1 MPALVRL
8 YQQNAQRAYGPFERT
23 EAYWRWLVGRQAY
36 DSLLVALDGPDK
48 LELEETIA
56 PIVGF
61 GVLRQEQLVELCT
74 APGHPTADHQL
85 LARACGDAI
94 EHDRQDIILNA
105 PPAHPLHQ
113 LVADS
118 GGHFHNHEADHDE
131 VFMVKI
137 VDPLKFL
144 NMLGPELDSRAK
156 QAGLPVETELGLEV
170 DGAKWRLISTRRGFR
185 VRPGKLGRSYLTMN
199 RLEFT
204 RLALGHGSVRE
215 TAETG
220 RIQASTQTALELAE
234 ILFPRLP
241 FVRPEWDDFSP

>member
-1 MPALVRL
+1 MRL
-8 YQQNAQRAYGPFERT
+8 YQQNAQHAYGPFERT
-23 EAYWRWLVGRQAY
+23 DAYWRWLVGRQAY

-48 LELEETIA
+48 LELEETTA

-74 APGHPTADHQL
+74 APGHPTADYQL

-94 EHDRQDIILNA
+94 EHDRQDIIVSA
-105 PPAHPLHQ
+105 PPGHPLHE
-113 LVADS
+113 VVSAS
-118 GGHFHNHEADHDE
+118 GGHYHNHEADHDE

-144 NMLGPELDSRAK
+144 TLLGPELDGRAK
-156 QAGLPVETELGLEV
+156 SANLPAETELGLEV
-170 DGAKWRLISTRRGFR
+170 DGAKWRLIFTRRGFR
-185 VRPGKLGRSYLTMN
+185 ARPGRLGRSYLTLS
-199 RLEFT
+199 RVEFT
-204 RLALGHGSVRE
+204 RLVLGHGSVRE

-220 RIQASTQTALELAE
+220 RIKASTQTALDMGE

-241 FVRPEWDDFSP
+241 LVRGEWDEFAP